1 MFPLE
6 VTRSR
11 RAYENPFDL
20 LDREFGRLIGR
31 VRQDAEDNGGGGA
44 WASYPIDIREDSE
57 HVYVDAEL
65 PGFSKDQVDVTLEN
79 GVLSIRAQR
88 DQQPTQEGQVQHV
101 QERRFTRVQRSFTVP
116 KTVDE
121 NQVDAKL
128 EDGVLHL
135 TLNKREEVKPR
146 RITVQ

>member
-11 RAYENPFDL
+11 RAYDNPFDL

-31 VRQDAEDNGGGGA
+31 VRQDAEQSPDGP

-57 HVYVDAEL
+57 HIYVDAEL
-65 PGFSKDQVDVTLEN
+65 PGFTKDQVDVTLEN

-88 DQQPTQEGQVQHV
+88 DQKPAEGQTQHV
-101 QERRFTRVQRSFTVP
+101 QERHFTRVQRSFTVP

-128 EDGVLHL
+128 VDGVLHL